1 MTRALAVLV
10 VTAALA
16 GPASAQVDLSGA
28 WRPMLHEDLGHRL
41 DEAGGAPGI
50 CCAGGPAIG
59 DYTGLPINAAAR
71 LKADSWDARV
81 ESAPERQTILQP
93 GVYWA
98 LSPGGIRIQPVVDD
112 TTQRL
117 VALTIYRAGLAG
129 STSRVIWMDGRP
141 HPPGHAAHTW
151 QGFSTG
157 TWRGHVLTV
166 TTTHLKAG
174 FIRRN
179 GVPSSDTAIVTEQF
193 MRHGS
198 YLTLARVVQ
207 DPIYLD
213 EPHMTSVTWQIDPA
227 MQLPPSP
234 SGTIVD
240 EVPGAEKAYVP
251 HHLPGTNAGL
261 REYANS
267 VRLPFEATRGGKE
280 TTYPEYQ
287 RILHA
292 LMAARGP
299 S

>member
-1 MTRALAVLV
+1 VKVAAAIVLVTLAV
-10 VTAALA
+10 T
-16 GPASAQVDLSGA
+16 GPAFAQVDLSGA

-50 CCAGGPAIG
+50 CCAGGPWIG

-71 LKADSWDARV
+71 LKAESWDARV

-98 LSPGGIRIQPVVDD
+98 LSPGGIRILPIVDEAS
-112 TTQRL
+112 QRP
-117 VALTIYRAGLAG
+117 VALTFFRAGLAG
-129 STSRVIWMDGRP
+129 ATSRVIWMDGRP
-141 HPPGHAAHTW
+141 HPPTHAAHTW

-198 YLTLARVVQ
+198 YLTLARIVH

-213 EPHMTSVTWQIDPA
+213 EPHLTSVTWQIDPGL
-227 MQLPPSP
+227 QLPPSP
-234 SGTIVD
+234 SGTIAN
-240 EVPGAEKAYVP
+240 EVPGAAKAYVP
-251 HHLPGTNAGL
+251 HHLPGTNGGL
-261 REYANS
+261 REFANTF
-267 VRLPFEATRGGKE
+267 RLPYEATRGGKD

-287 RILHA
+287 RTLKA